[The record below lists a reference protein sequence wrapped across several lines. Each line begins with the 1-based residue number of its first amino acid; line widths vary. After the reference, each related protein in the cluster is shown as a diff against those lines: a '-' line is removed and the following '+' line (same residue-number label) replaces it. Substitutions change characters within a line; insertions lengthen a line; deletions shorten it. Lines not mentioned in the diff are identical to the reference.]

1 MLYCHR
7 GLNTNVMRDV
17 YLSEV
22 CTSQPKFPAELGEL
36 EISLSIAFIAFSVCE
51 HSK

>member
-7 GLNTNVMRDV
+7 GLNINVMRDV

-22 CTSQPKFPAELGEL
+22 YSLTSQPKFPAELGEL
-36 EISLSIAFIAFSVCE
+36 EITAFSVCE

>member
-7 GLNTNVMRDV
+7 GLNINVMRDV

-36 EISLSIAFIAFSVCE
+36 EITAFSVCE